1 MSRPYENT
9 SPHGWRLFSLL
20 SLLVLIA
27 TALALWAQPQWVEA
41 LRSAI
46 RVTAR
51 TSFAIFL
58 ATFLASSLATLVPS
72 PFTRGLLRER
82 RFLGLAFAF
91 SHAVHALLII
101 LYVKFF
107 PETFW
112 HGRSAAANI
121 PGSIG
126 YLFIVLLTVTSFP
139 AAVKLLG
146 ARAWKLLHSSGTW
159 VIAAVFVLSFYKRL
173 PLGSWY
179 PLGFALITSAVAI
192 KLTAKLAVR
201 LRREARNA
209 PAALSAAH

>member
-1 MSRPYENT
+1 MNRHAENA

-20 SLLVLIA
+20 SALVLLA
-27 TALALWAQPQWVEA
+27 TALALWSQPQWVEA

-51 TSFAIFL
+51 TSFALFL
-58 ATFLASSLATLVPS
+58 ATFLASSLMALVPS
-72 PFTRGLLRER
+72 DFTRGLLRER

-91 SHAVHALLII
+91 SHAVHAVLII

-126 YLFIVLLTVTSFP
+126 YAFILLLTLTSFP
-139 AAVKLLG
+139 YAVRLLG
-146 ARAWKLLHSSGTW
+146 ARAWKLLHSTGTW
-159 VIAAVFVLSFYKRL
+159 VIAGVFLLSFYKRL
-173 PLGSWY
+173 PMGSWY
-179 PLGFALITSAVAI
+179 PLGFGLIFSAIAF
-192 KLTAKLAVR
+192 KLVAKLVVR
-201 LRREARNA
+201 LRRSARPALPNA
-209 PAALSAAH
+209 

>member
-1 MSRPYENT
+1 MNRPT
-9 SPHGWRLFSLL
+9 DTARLHGWRLFSLL

-27 TALALWAQPQWVEA
+27 TALALWSQPQWVEA

-51 TSFAIFL
+51 TSFALFL
-58 ATFLASSLATLVPS
+58 AAFLASSLAALVPS
-72 PFTRGLLRER
+72 EFTRGLLRER

-91 SHAVHALLII
+91 SHAVHAVLII

-112 HGRSAAANI
+112 HGRSVTTSI

-126 YLFIVLLTVTSFP
+126 YLFIILLAVTSFP
-139 AAVKLLG
+139 YAVKLLG
-146 ARAWKLLHSSGTW
+146 ARIWKGLHSTGTW
-159 VIAAVFVLSFYKRL
+159 VIAGVFFLSFYKRL

-179 PLGFALITSAVAI
+179 PLGFGLIFSAIAF
-192 KLTAKLAVR
+192 KLVAKLAVR
-201 LRREARNA
+201 LRRNTS
-209 PAALSAAH
+209 PAAVPSAIR

>member
-1 MSRPYENT
+1 MTRPAE
-9 SPHGWRLFSLL
+9 SASLHGWRLFSLL
-20 SLLVLIA
+20 SALVLIV
-27 TALALWAQPQWVEA
+27 TALALWAQPQWVDA

-46 RVTAR
+46 RTTAR
-51 TSFAIFL
+51 TSFALFL
-58 ATFLASSLATLVPS
+58 AAFLASSLTVLVPS
-72 PFTRGLLRER
+72 AFTRGLLRER

-91 SHAVHALLII
+91 SHAVHAVLIL

-112 HGRSAAANI
+112 HGRSVAANI

-126 YLFIVLLTVTSFP
+126 YLFIVLLTLTSFP

-146 ARAWKLLHSSGTW
+146 ARAWKALHSSGTW

-179 PLGFALITSAVAI
+179 PLGFALISSAVAL

-201 LRREARNA
+201 LRRETRPA
-209 PAALSAAH
+209 AALSAAR

>member
-1 MSRPYENT
+1 MNRPT
-9 SPHGWRLFSLL
+9 DTARLHGWRLFSLL

-27 TALALWAQPQWVEA
+27 TALALWSQPQWVEA

-51 TSFAIFL
+51 TSFALFL
-58 ATFLASSLATLVPS
+58 ATFLASSLAALVPS
-72 PFTRGLLRER
+72 EFTRGLLRER

-91 SHAVHALLII
+91 SHAVHAVLII

-126 YLFIVLLTVTSFP
+126 YLFIILLAITSFP
-139 AAVKLLG
+139 YAVKLLG
-146 ARAWKLLHSSGTW
+146 ARIWKGLHSTGTW

-179 PLGFALITSAVAI
+179 PLGFGLIFSAIAF
-192 KLTAKLAVR
+192 KLVAKLAAR
-201 LRREARNA
+201 LRRNA
-209 PAALSAAH
+209 SPAAVPSAIR

>member
-1 MSRPYENT
+1 MNRPT
-9 SPHGWRLFSLL
+9 DTARLHGWRLFSLL

-27 TALALWAQPQWVEA
+27 TALALWSQPQWVEA

-51 TSFAIFL
+51 TSFALFL
-58 ATFLASSLATLVPS
+58 ATFLASSLAALVPS
-72 PFTRGLLRER
+72 EFTRGLLRER

-91 SHAVHALLII
+91 SHAVHAVLII

-112 HGRSAAANI
+112 HGRSVAANI

-126 YLFIVLLTVTSFP
+126 YLFIILLAITSFP
-139 AAVKLLG
+139 YAVKLLG
-146 ARAWKLLHSSGTW
+146 ARIWKGLHSTGTW

-179 PLGFALITSAVAI
+179 PLGFGLIFSAIAF
-192 KLTAKLAVR
+192 KLVAKLAAR
-201 LRREARNA
+201 LRRNA
-209 PAALSAAH
+209 SPAAVPSANR

>member
-1 MSRPYENT
+1 MNRPTEAA
-9 SPHGWRLFSLL
+9 SLHGWRLFSLL
-20 SLLVLIA
+20 SALVLVA
-27 TALALWAQPQWVEA
+27 TALALWSQPQWVEA

-72 PFTRGLLRER
+72 PLTRGLVRER
-82 RFLGLAFAF
+82 RFLGLTFAF
-91 SHAVHALLII
+91 SHAVHAVLII

-112 HGRSAAANI
+112 HGRSATANI

-126 YLFIVLLTVTSFP
+126 YLFIILMTVTSFP
-139 AAVKLLG
+139 YAVKLLG
-146 ARAWKLLHSSGTW
+146 ARIWKGLHNTGTW

-173 PLGSWY
+173 PMGSWY
-179 PLGFALITSAVAI
+179 PLGFALITSAVAL
-192 KLTAKLAVR
+192 KLTAKLALR
-201 LRREARNA
+201 LRRERR
-209 PAALSAAH
+209 PAATITTNS

>member
-1 MSRPYENT
+1 M
-9 SPHGWRLFSLL
+9 
-20 SLLVLIA
+20 
-27 TALALWAQPQWVEA
+27 
-41 LRSAI
+41 
-46 RVTAR
+46 
-51 TSFAIFL
+51 
-58 ATFLASSLATLVPS
+58 PS
-72 PFTRGLLRER
+72 EFTRGLLRER

-91 SHAVHALLII
+91 SHAVHAVLII

-112 HGRSAAANI
+112 HGRSVAANI

-126 YLFIVLLTVTSFP
+126 YLFIILLTVTSFP

-146 ARAWKLLHSSGTW
+146 ARAWKVLHSTGTW

-179 PLGFALITSAVAI
+179 PLGFALISSAVAL

-201 LRREARNA
+201 LRRETRPA
-209 PAALSAAH
+209 AALSAAR

>member
-1 MSRPYENT
+1 MNRPVET
-9 SPHGWRLFSLL
+9 ASLQGWRLFSLL
-20 SLLVLIA
+20 SLLVLIV

-41 LRSAI
+41 LRSSI

-51 TSFAIFL
+51 TSFALFL
-58 ATFLASSLATLVPS
+58 ATFLASSLAALVPS
-72 PFTRGLLRER
+72 AFTRGLLRER

-91 SHAVHALLII
+91 SHAVHAVLIL

-126 YLFIVLLTVTSFP
+126 YLFIILLTITSFP

-146 ARAWKLLHSSGTW
+146 FRLWKGLHSTGTW
-159 VIAAVFVLSFYKRL
+159 VIAGVFFLSFYKRL
-173 PLGSWY
+173 PMGSWY
-179 PLGFALITSAVAI
+179 PLGFGLIFSALAF
-192 KLTAKLAVR
+192 KLIAKLAGR
-201 LRREARNA
+201 LRRSVRPALPNA
-209 PAALSAAH
+209 

>member
-1 MSRPYENT
+1 MNRPT
-9 SPHGWRLFSLL
+9 DTVRLHGWRLFSLL

-27 TALALWAQPQWVEA
+27 TALALWSQPQWVEA

-51 TSFAIFL
+51 TSFALFL
-58 ATFLASSLATLVPS
+58 ATFLASSLAALVPS
-72 PFTRGLLRER
+72 EFTRGLLRER

-91 SHAVHALLII
+91 SHAVHAVLII

-126 YLFIVLLTVTSFP
+126 YLFIILLAVTSFP
-139 AAVKLLG
+139 YAVKLLG
-146 ARAWKLLHSSGTW
+146 ARIWKGLHSTGTW

-179 PLGFALITSAVAI
+179 PLGFGLIFSAIAF
-192 KLTAKLAVR
+192 KLVAKLAAR
-201 LRREARNA
+201 LRRNA
-209 PAALSAAH
+209 SPAAVPSANR